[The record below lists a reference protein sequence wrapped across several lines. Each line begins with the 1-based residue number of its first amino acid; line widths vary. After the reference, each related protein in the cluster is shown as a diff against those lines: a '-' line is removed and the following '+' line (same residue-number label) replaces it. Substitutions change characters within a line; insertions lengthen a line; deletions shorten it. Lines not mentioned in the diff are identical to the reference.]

1 MAKILPTWPSGT
13 SLADRAMEGERW
25 QVLGCL
31 YLSTYTFEVKT
42 LGWEIESVKRQ
53 PLLHRKKSLLIM
65 MFVVFAS
72 AAFHDTLQPIQRP
85 KHCYAAVKKSFVS
98 RQAVLLL

>member
-1 MAKILPTWPSGT
+1 
-13 SLADRAMEGERW
+13 MEGERW

-53 PLLHRKKSLLIM
+53 PLLHRKKSLLDYDVRRIR
-65 MFVVFAS
+65 FRSFSRYTS
-72 AAFHDTLQPIQRP
+72 AHSTT
-85 KHCYAAVKKSFVS
+85 
-98 RQAVLLL
+98 